1 MSDHDAETKTQLEI
15 RLKCTEDLMLM
26 AKLYAEYWMAQ
37 ATTGAT
43 KSRKVFK
50 GGLGGERLTAEEL
63 IIDALATAEQHLKNF
78 RELAETRLSIM
89 NKLGGM

>member
-1 MSDHDAETKTQLEI
+1 MSNHTIETKFQLET
-15 RLKCTEDLMLM
+15 RLKCTEDLMLL

-50 GGLGGERLTAEEL
+50 GGLDGELLTAEEL
-63 IIDALATAEQHLKNF
+63 IIDALATAERHLANF